1 MVRVVTFSLACRALA
16 QLKQAAW
23 PPATASA
30 SAFRFCRLVVAAAR
44 SRDLS
49 DSFVGRFRPIE
60 AVGNAGERT
69 GEFSFTPDLD
79 RHVWIR
85 KSFAEDHRAG
95 GKEGCWRYNEPYTSS
110 DSFTNQ
116 RAMTQRTK
124 EKAKA
129 VAVAS
134 VGAGV
139 GGAGGA
145 SVGVLELAAMG
156 TATEV
161 TAGAMIVAGAAAG
174 AALFLAGW
182 GLYQVL
188 TKPHKKS

>member
-1 MVRVVTFSLACRALA
+1 M
-16 QLKQAAW
+16 AAG
-23 PPATASA
+23 
-30 SAFRFCRLVVAAAR
+30 R
-44 SRDLS
+44 SRDRS
-49 DSFVGRFRPIE
+49 DSFVRRFRPIE
-60 AVGNAGERT
+60 AVGITGEPT

-85 KSFAEDHRAG
+85 KSFAEDHQGSPGWREN
-95 GKEGCWRYNEPYTSS
+95 EGCRRYNEPYTSS
-110 DSFTNQ
+110 DSFTNK

-129 VAVAS
+129 AAVAS

-145 SVGVLELAAMG
+145 SVGVLELAALG

-161 TAGAMIVAGAAAG
+161 AAGAIIVAGAAAG

-182 GLYQVL
+182 GLYRVL
-188 TKPHKKS
+188 TKPNQTS